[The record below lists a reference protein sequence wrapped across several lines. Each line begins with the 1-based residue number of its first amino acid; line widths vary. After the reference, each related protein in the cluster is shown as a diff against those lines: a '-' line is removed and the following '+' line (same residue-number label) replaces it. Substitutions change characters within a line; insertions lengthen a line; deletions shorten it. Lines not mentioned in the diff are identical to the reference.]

1 MHLTLITFLMR
12 RKHIINQNVT
22 AGLFHGWKTFSK
34 APVFPW
40 PALWLFSDACRWKL
54 NDSFVQPRPGS
65 RFSLNGGNL
74 HISRLN
80 KDEDVGI
87 YQCLASNSFG
97 TIVSREASLHIACKY
112 SAAVFLSKNLLNL
125 FKEKF
130 YYVQNIGILTP
141 GCTLMLVYANLLPFL
156 HNHRPVLS
164 VLAKHSLI
172 FGLLPP
178 INDHLPPI
186 DLFLVITLPVAG
198 HVPHNS
204 SIRAHRY
211 VFFFLHV
218 AACFS

>member
-1 MHLTLITFLMR
+1 MHLTLIKFLMR
-12 RKHIINQNVT
+12 RKHIINQNMWRR
-22 AGLFHGWKTFSK
+22 AWFMDRKTFPN

-54 NDSFVQPRPGS
+54 NDSFVQARPGS

-125 FKEKF
+125 FKENF

-141 GCTLMLVYANLLPFL
+141 GCTLMLVVKEREEICI
-156 HNHRPVLS
+156 HHRPVLS
-164 VLAKHSLI
+164 VLPNI
-172 FGLLPP
+172 P
-178 INDHLPPI
+178 
-186 DLFLVITLPVAG
+186 LFLASC
-198 HVPHNS
+198 HQ
-204 SIRAHRY
+204 
-211 VFFFLHV
+211 
-218 AACFS
+218 